1 MMPVLVEFPGLGVRI
16 FGFGVLMALAIFAAV
31 RLAVVQARRDGL
43 DPDLL
48 VDLSY
53 WVCGFGLLGARI
65 FFVVQYHEEIHG
77 IWEIC
82 KFWDGG
88 LVFYGCI
95 IGGLGGFLA
104 YWVLRPFAMLRTL
117 DAIAPA
123 LALGSAIGRL
133 GCFLN
138 GCCFGAECRAPW
150 AVRFP
155 AGSLPWAEEVRAGLI
170 AATAKTS
177 LPLHP
182 TQLYLAGAGLILMV
196 VLGWYAPH
204 RKRDGEVM
212 ALLMMTYPIA
222 RFFLEFWRDDDG
234 NLLVGLTISQ
244 AISVGLLGCGM
255 ALWAAIGRRPAER
268 ACRAIGGPVG

>member
-1 MMPVLVEFPGLGVRI
+1 MKPVLIEFPDWGIRI

-31 RLAVVQARRDGL
+31 RLAVARARRAGL

-53 WVCGFGLLGARI
+53 WVCGFGLLGARV
-65 FFVVQYHEEIHG
+65 FFVVQYHEVIQG
-77 IWEIC
+77 IGDIC

-104 YWVLRPFAMLRTL
+104 YWTLRPFAILPTL

-138 GCCFGAECRAPW
+138 GCCFGDVCRWPW

-155 AGSLPWAEEVRAGLI
+155 AGSLPWADEVRAGLI
-170 AATAKTS
+170 APTSETS
-177 LPLHP
+177 LPMHP
-182 TQLYLAGAGLILMV
+182 TQLYLAGAGLVLVVIL
-196 VLGWYAPH
+196 WFYFPQ
-204 RKRDGEVM
+204 RRRDGEVM

-222 RFFLEFWRDDDG
+222 RFFIEFLRNDDG
-234 NLLVGLTISQ
+234 DLVGGLTVSQ
-244 AISVGLLGCGM
+244 VISVGLLASG
-255 ALWAAIGRRPAER
+255 LVFWIAIGRRPAGR
-268 ACRAIGGPVG
+268 ACQAAGGPVG